1 MSTSE
6 NASIVRTLFDLFS
19 FPGPYHFTPF
29 LFFSLPFSLFL
40 LFSLFLR
47 VLLFSFYRARFL
59 SSSTWQIPPRLLH
72 LRTGPL
78 PLLLPLT
85 FLSRISS
92 FLALPPPVILSSRGA
107 STFFLAFP
115 FSPGFSIPFS
125 LKLAKTIG
133 GKILKRPNSKLTTN
147 F

>member
-1 MSTSE
+1 MSTIE
-6 NASIVRTLFDLFS
+6 NASIVRTLFDFFF

-29 LFFSLPFSLFL
+29 LFFSLPISLFL

-47 VLLFSFYRARFL
+47 ILLFSFYRARFL

-107 STFFLAFP
+107 STFFSC
-115 FSPGFSIPFS
+115 FSFFSWILYSF
-125 LKLAKTIG
+125 LVETRENDRGKNTKT
-133 GKILKRPNSKLTTN
+133 S
-147 F
+147 